1 MKLALSLAVVALAAS
16 VVLAPRYARGIDEEF
31 FWDTDPARRAAR
43 GEEEGSL
50 GVILAGNEDL
60 FQATGDLDALRKRIR
75 TGMLLGA
82 VAMGQPGLDQLVM
95 TQVDDYMAR
104 REELDPDGT
113 FLQEIIEKWVHER
126 VHFDWRTRPGFYAR
140 ASTSMF
146 LAARGDPVG
155 RDMLM
160 TLMDQGGFYTEFFPY
175 VRARH
180 PGWGGVEPVLRRYL
194 EKGTLAARIEA
205 GVTLL
210 DYYILFG
217 VGGDLWE
224 EFGAKVRAAFL
235 EMRRRVLGFAQD
247 QETVGSGG
255 TALIGIAM
263 VGMLGSEKERRIIT
277 RDRPASYGGHVDL
290 MKIARVWIGLDGFE
304 KYEQTSVKFRDLE
317 PRAKTQYYAA
327 AAHRLAAM
335 HRGLIEGSEE
345 ERQQLTRLLE
355 AAFDET
361 NNVTRVLALQT
372 LVSLGAEQ
380 APVLLQRAINGRG
393 GFAIDAATL
402 AGNVE
407 DPVAIFLP
415 VLRTREPD
423 YSALAAVNLLE
434 RLDGCAL
441 QR

>member
-1 MKLALSLAVVALAAS
+1 
-16 VVLAPRYARGIDEEF
+16 
-31 FWDTDPARRAAR
+31 
-43 GEEEGSL
+43 
-50 GVILAGNEDL
+50 
-60 FQATGDLDALRKRIR
+60 
-75 TGMLLGA
+75 
-82 VAMGQPGLDQLVM
+82 
-95 TQVDDYMAR
+95 
-104 REELDPDGT
+104 
-113 FLQEIIEKWVHER
+113 
-126 VHFDWRTRPGFYAR
+126 
-140 ASTSMF
+140 
-146 LAARGDPVG
+146 
-155 RDMLM
+155 
-160 TLMDQGGFYTEFFPY
+160 
-175 VRARH
+175 
-180 PGWGGVEPVLRRYL
+180 
-194 EKGTLAARIEA
+194 
-205 GVTLL
+205 
-210 DYYILFG
+210 
-217 VGGDLWE
+217 
-224 EFGAKVRAAFL
+224 
-235 EMRRRVLGFAQD
+235 
-247 QETVGSGG
+247 
-255 TALIGIAM
+255 
-263 VGMLGSEKERRIIT
+263 
-277 RDRPASYGGHVDL
+277 
-290 MKIARVWIGLDGFE
+290 IGLDPFE

-317 PRAKTQYYAA
+317 RRAKEQYYAA